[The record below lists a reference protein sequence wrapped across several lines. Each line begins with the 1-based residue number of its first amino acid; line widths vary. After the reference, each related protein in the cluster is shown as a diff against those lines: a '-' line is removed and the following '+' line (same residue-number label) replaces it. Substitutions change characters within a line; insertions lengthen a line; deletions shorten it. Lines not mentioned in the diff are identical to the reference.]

1 MARSRSSRL
10 GDARAMV
17 RVIGSAPAVPD
28 SIQKKR
34 KLVADWCRLL
44 GGDLKPLGGPET
56 KGLSPRHLQTLQRL
70 LAGDSEKEIAAYL
83 GVSPHTV
90 HVYVKG
96 LYRHFNVASRGELT
110 ARFVRRPV
118 SDASSGPSPE

>member
-1 MARSRSSRL
+1 MARGSSSRL
-10 GDARAMV
+10 GNAKAMV
-17 RVIGSAPAVPD
+17 RVIGSAPARAD
-28 SIQKKR
+28 SVQTRR
-34 KLVADWCRLL
+34 KMVADWCRLL
-44 GGDLKPLGGPET
+44 GDTVKPRPDET
-56 KGLSPRHLQTLQRL
+56 AGLSPRHLHTLQYL
-70 LAGDSEKEIAAYL
+70 LSGDSEKEIAARL

-118 SDASSGPSPE
+118 SAAIPAPSPE